1 MPLCSQSST
10 SSNLEKIIEEQRCHT
25 SAVLFLSCAAASTVP
40 VVVICYFPFQ
50 VQYFLC
56 LLSAEQQ
63 SVPGQRPEWFSQRR
77 PQAAVTGKGYSR
89 IGHLPIFTVPTTT
102 VARLPGIWPFIYWL
116 FSVVLAVPARGQEIN
131 EAHFTRYTTQ
141 QGLSHNM
148 ITGIGQDSIGYLWI
162 ATSSGL
168 NRYDGNQFTH
178 YYGGKDSTALPADA
192 VIGLTRLDR
201 QRMAF
206 FARGVHIVNT
216 CTGERTN
223 VFVPYEN
230 RQFQYKFN
238 SVTQVLSD
246 SSGALYVLTRSGFYH
261 FDNRH
266 QLVFRHDYYKA
277 DKLHV
282 FQGSF
287 ARSVF
292 RLSNRH
298 LAIIAFRGLLQYD
311 IIERKFT
318 SLQASQFPLLAQFL
332 AYPQI
337 PYQLF
342 QPRPG
347 VIIGFRTGTDS
358 VIYVN
363 LHKNLK
369 KVSKLPFRL
378 TDMDFGYH
386 SRQCLAGDSLLYI
399 TSQGSGFFRLY
410 LNHETGDVRFDPMR
424 YFPSHY
430 CTDILLDKSGNLW
443 VATSKGLFR
452 QDIRRTYV
460 VSGAA
465 PSDIKEAFPYLSITG
480 MLTVGNELYV
490 GTRGNAG
497 VLVFDKNDLRF
508 LKHLPMGRYADTAA
522 SIYNLIQAGKDTLI
536 MGTNGPMLSLDL
548 RSGKLRFVPVE
559 NWQVGKDWAS
569 GSYKDSKG
577 TIWLAASKMY
587 QYDYATGSCYVSPQ
601 AQQFYE
607 RNHTPSLFCED
618 ASGNLWI
625 AGNGIGRYN
634 PRTNRFDALPDSLPA
649 IRMPDRQVLA
659 LAADMADHI
668 WISSYNNGLVRYH
681 PGTQSYLHFTRDNG
695 LPDNNIMAL
704 KIVGDKLW
712 MASYS
717 GIACLDL
724 KTLSII
730 RYGKEDGFP
739 DLPVVQGTAFYYDS
753 SLHRLYI
760 GFSNEIVSFNPDSLL
775 KTSPEPD
782 FFIENLVVGKQGRY
796 FLPRAPL
803 ITNWRNNE
811 LTITLGSIN
820 YSNSSSQRFAYRIIH
835 EDTSEWHALGTA
847 SQFSL
852 SNLPPGHYII
862 QVKMFSSDNR
872 WPDQVETIDIRIRRQ
887 FWKRSWFIAIWA
899 ALLLVAGYLFLRW
912 RIRVARAKEQEK
924 TRVQK
929 LIAEDYKNQFELEQI
944 NNYFSSSLAGKKDV
958 QEVLWDVAHNLI
970 SRLNYK
976 DCMIYLWNEDKTKMV
991 QKAAFGPKGSPE
1003 AITRQVF
1010 DVLPG
1015 QGVVGYVMQTREPL
1029 LIPDTRKDSRY
1040 RVDEMV
1046 RLSEI
1051 CVPIIHN
1058 DELIGII
1065 DSEHPEL
1072 NYYKARDL
1080 KILTTIATLLGN
1092 KIKQIESEQSLEKKQ
1107 VELAIIN
1114 QQLAEAQITA
1124 LQAQMNPHFIF
1135 NALNSI
1141 KRMILDNQQQE
1152 ASRYLSKFAH
1162 MIRLTL
1168 NQSKVVFASLQE
1180 NLEYLESYL
1189 DMEKLRFGDS
1199 FTWSVAVDEALDEE
1213 EVMIPTLMI
1222 QPLVENA
1229 IWHGLMHKE
1238 GEKKLHIGFSK
1249 EHSTITC
1256 TIEDNGIGIKKSEQ
1270 TKQQHNG
1277 AHKSV
1282 GLENLR
1288 NRIKILNEKY
1298 KTNCRLQITDCSD
1311 LQPGRSG
1318 TLAVLSFDNL
1328 HSKF

>member
-1 MPLCSQSST
+1 MD
-10 SSNLEKIIEEQRCHT
+10 
-25 SAVLFLSCAAASTVP
+25 
-40 VVVICYFPFQ
+40 
-50 VQYFLC
+50 
-56 LLSAEQQ
+56 
-63 SVPGQRPEWFSQRR
+63 
-77 PQAAVTGKGYSR
+77 
-89 IGHLPIFTVPTTT
+89 
-102 VARLPGIWPFIYWL
+102 RLPGIQQLLYLL
-116 FSVVLAVPARGQEIN
+116 FSVVLALPAGAQEIN

-141 QGLSHNM
+141 QGLSHNL
-148 ITGIGQDSIGYLWI
+148 ITGIAQDSIGYLWI
-162 ATSSGL
+162 ATTSGL
-168 NRYDGNQFTH
+168 NRYDGNQFTRF
-178 YYGGKDSTALPADA
+178 YGGKDSTALPADA
-192 VIGLTRLDR
+192 VIGLSRLDR
-201 QRMAF
+201 QRLAF

-223 VFVPYEN
+223 VLIPYAD
-230 RQFQYKFN
+230 RQYQYKFN
-238 SVTQVLSD
+238 SVTQALSD
-246 SSGALYVLTRSGFYH
+246 STGALYVLTRSGFYH

-266 QLVFRHDYYKA
+266 QLVFRHDYYKP
-277 DKLHV
+277 DKLHI

-292 RLSNRH
+292 WLSQRH
-298 LAIIAFRGLLQYD
+298 IAIVSFREMLQYD
-311 IIERKFT
+311 IVERKLT
-318 SLQASQFPLLAQFL
+318 SLQAQQFPLLAQFC
-332 AYPQI
+332 AWPQV

-342 QPRPG
+342 QPGPG
-347 VIIGFRTGTDS
+347 VIVAFRTGTDS
-358 VIYVN
+358 IIYVN

-369 KVSKLPFRL
+369 RVSKLPFRL
-378 TDMDFGYH
+378 TEMDFGYH
-386 SRQCLAGDSLLYI
+386 SRQFLANDSLLYI
-399 TSQGSGFFRLY
+399 TSQGSGFFRMY
-410 LNHETGDVRFDPMR
+410 LNNESGEVRFDPVR
-424 YFPSHY
+424 HFSSYY
-430 CTDILLDKSGNLW
+430 CTDVLLDKSGNLW
-443 VATSKGLFR
+443 VATTKGLFR

-460 VSGAA
+460 HRGVA
-465 PSDIKEAFPYLSITG
+465 PSDLKETFQYLSITG
-480 MLTVGNELYV
+480 MLTIGNELYV

-508 LKHLPMGRYADTAA
+508 LRRLPMGRFADTAK
-522 SIYNLIQAGKDTLI
+522 SIFNLMQVGPETLL
-536 MGTNGPMLSLDL
+536 MGTNGPLLSLNV
-548 RSGKLRFVPVE
+548 RSKALHFVKVE
-559 NWQVGKDWAS
+559 NWIPGKDWVA
-569 GSYKDSKG
+569 GSYKDKKG
-577 TIWLAASKMY
+577 NAWLAASKMY
-587 QYDYATGSCYVSPQ
+587 QYDYATGACYVSPH
-601 AQQFYE
+601 AQGYFE
-607 RNHTPSLFCED
+607 RNHTPGLFCED

-634 PRTNRFDALPDSLPA
+634 PVTHQFDALPDSLPA

-659 LAADMADHI
+659 LEADTAHHI

-681 PGTQSYLHFTRDNG
+681 PGTKTYLHFTRDNG

-712 MASYS
+712 MACYS

-724 KTLSII
+724 KTLTII
-730 RYGKEDGFP
+730 RYSKEDGFP
-739 DLPVVQGTAFYYDS
+739 DLPVVQGSSFYYDTA
-753 SLHRLYI
+753 LHRLYI

-775 KTSPEPD
+775 KTSPEPN
-782 FFIENLVVGKQGRY
+782 FFIENLVVGKQGTY

-803 ITNWRNNE
+803 VTNWRHND
-811 LTITLGSIN
+811 LTIAVGSIN
-820 YSNSSSQRFAYRIIH
+820 YSNSSSQRFAYRLIH
-835 EDTSEWHALGTA
+835 EDTSEWHELGTA

-862 QVKMFSSDNR
+862 EVKMYSSDNR
-872 WPDQVETIDIRIRRQ
+872 WPDQVQAIDIRIRRQ
-887 FWKRSWFIAIWA
+887 FWKRSWFIAVWA
-899 ALLLVAGYLFLRW
+899 SLLLVAGYLFLRW
-912 RIRVARAKEQEK
+912 RIRVAKAKEQEK

-1029 LIPDTRKDSRY
+1029 LIPDTRKDPRY

-1092 KIKQIESEQSLEKKQ
+1092 KIKQIESEKSLEKKQ

-1141 KRMILDNQQQE
+1141 KRMILDNQQQG

-1189 DMEKLRFGDS
+1189 EMEKLRFGDT
-1199 FTWSVAVDEALDEE
+1199 FTWSVAVDEGLDEE

-1229 IWHGLMHKE
+1229 IWHGLMHQE
-1238 GEKKLHIGFSK
+1238 GEKKLQLSFSK
-1249 EHSTITC
+1249 LQQTITC

-1270 TKQQHNG
+1270 LKLQHNA

-1298 KTNCRLQITDCSD
+1298 KTNCRLQITDLSD
-1311 LQPGRSG
+1311 LEPGRPG